1 MAAPLIKP
9 ALAPARHV
17 LPQRLLSDLIVSQS
31 ANARTGQSASR
42 SSPAPKRPRLFS
54 TPVGSSGFL
63 GAFLFVFAI
72 LRFLFNFYRCDFSLL
87 HYNYIMVAKKK
98 ESETIKRPADSHPL
112 ADLLRPKTID
122 EIIGQRQLL
131 GENGLVRRM
140 AESGKLSNLLLWGPP
155 GCGKTTIARAL
166 ANSTDMEFVPMSAV
180 FSGTADI
187 KKAMEAAKMNR
198 QIGRGTLLFID
209 EIHRFNK
216 NQQDTLLPYLEDGT
230 VVFVGATTE
239 NPSFELN
246 NALLS
251 RCHIGVLQPLS
262 SEDLLTLLER
272 AESFLYGEFNSPPG
286 GGKLPLSAEARIHLA
301 QMADGDARFLLN
313 SAEYLAG
320 ANFAHALSP
329 DELDAAIQKRAP
341 LSDKSGDEHYNLIS
355 AVHKSL
361 RASDTDA
368 ALYWTARMMTS
379 GQDPKYLFRR
389 LTRFAMEDIGL
400 ADPNAMQLALAAWQ
414 VYERLGSPEGDMAL
428 TQLVIYLGT
437 APKSIGN
444 YRAQG
449 AAWRAAESFGSL
461 MPPKN
466 ILNAPTKMMK
476 AQGYGAGYVYEPD
489 TETGFSGQNCFPEGL
504 PRQTFYRPKEI
515 GFEREIKKRLD
526 YWEKLRNK

>member
-1 MAAPLIKP
+1 MT
-9 ALAPARHV
+9 R
-17 LPQRLLSDLIVSQS
+17 
-31 ANARTGQSASR
+31 
-42 SSPAPKRPRLFS
+42 
-54 TPVGSSGFL
+54 
-63 GAFLFVFAI
+63 
-72 LRFLFNFYRCDFSLL
+72 
-87 HYNYIMVAKKK
+87 
-98 ESETIKRPADSHPL
+98 PL
-112 ADLLRPKTID
+112 ADLMRPATID
-122 EIIGQRQLL
+122 DILGQSALL
-131 GENGLVRRM
+131 GENGLIRRM
-140 AESGKLSNLLLWGPP
+140 VENKRLSNLLLWGPP

-166 ANSTDMEFVPMSAV
+166 ANSVDMEFVAMSAV

-198 QIGRGTLLFID
+198 EIGRQTLLFID

-216 NQQDTLLPYLEDGT
+216 TQQDTLLPYLEDGT
-230 VVFVGATTE
+230 VVFIGATTE
-239 NPSFELN
+239 NPSFNLN

-262 SEDLLTLLER
+262 TTDLMLLLER
-272 AESFLYGEFNSPPG
+272 AENFLDSK
-286 GGKLPLSAEARIHLA
+286 KLPLQKETKIHLS

-313 SAEYLAG
+313 TIEYLMS
-320 ANFAHALSP
+320 ANFDHDLTT
-329 DELDAAIQKRAP
+329 DELDSAIQKRAP

-379 GQDPKYLFRR
+379 GQDPMYLFRR
-389 LTRFAMEDIGL
+389 LTRFAIEDIGL
-400 ADPNAMQLALAAWQ
+400 ADPNAMNVALTAWQ
-414 VYERLGSPEGDMAL
+414 VYERMGSPEGDLAL

-444 YRAQG
+444 YNAQKSAY
-449 AAWRAAESFGSL
+449 AAASATGSL

-476 AQGYGAGYVYEPD
+476 NLGYGSGYVYEPE
-489 TETGFSGQNCFPEGL
+489 TESGFSGQNCFPETM
-504 PRQTFYRPKEI
+504 PRQTFYKPKEI

-526 YWEKLRNK
+526 YWNKLRNKK